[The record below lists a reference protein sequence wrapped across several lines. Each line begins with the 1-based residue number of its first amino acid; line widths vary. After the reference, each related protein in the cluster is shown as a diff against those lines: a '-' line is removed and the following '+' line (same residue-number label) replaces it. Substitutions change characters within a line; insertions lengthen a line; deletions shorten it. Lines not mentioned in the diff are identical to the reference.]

1 VPFFLTKSLLTY
13 QVGRHRP
20 EKCPLLQAI
29 VLTTK
34 WSLLAILL
42 PRLCLSAVKLTQP
55 LLTSRITSWLG
66 EHTRDND
73 TGKGLIAATTLI
85 YLVMALFT
93 VVYKRQTDRFLTT
106 LRGILISALHSQSLA
121 CFKTQLSVSDG
132 NMLTLVNTDVLR
144 IAMSLQRIGE
154 MFAAPFEVIGVTAL
168 LAKQS
173 GISCIAPIA
182 VGIIVPIMSAFN
194 TKRGLPM
201 QRLWLD
207 SIQRRIAYTSAVL
220 GCSKGF
226 KMLGLTEFLSK
237 QIQRLRLKELA
248 DYAGYRKFIA
258 ARETIASVP
267 RALGPTLGLMMFTLI
282 NGSDKLTPSVAF
294 STLSLLSLLSAPIEE
309 VVQAII
315 DLQLAYASILRIQA
329 FLLNDDGDNSMSS
342 FDPNDAS
349 SSVEMTARTSHGVSL
364 SDATIFAGNSS
375 QRPILQDISLV
386 LQKGSF
392 TLVLGPVGSGKSALL
407 RAVMADLKLDAG
419 SRSVSKDF
427 HAFAF
432 CSQEPW
438 LPNDSI
444 RNVILGESDYDSTWY
459 TTVVQACA
467 LTIDIARLSAGEQTP
482 VGDKGMSLSGGQKQ
496 RLALARA
503 LYSRIPILV
512 LDDIFSGLDIGSLR
526 HIAKSVFGP
535 SGIAKRHGLTVLMAT
550 HQGSHF
556 VQQADQIAVFG
567 RDGRIVEQG
576 SCQELV
582 SNRISFLHTIELREE
597 KFSGDQPEETNDAAV
612 TLNTPIEESDD
623 TPVSAR
629 RTGEY
634 ATYVYWSRSFGLK
647 LCLLFLAT
655 TLSAGFS
662 WKFMEVWVQWWSDAA
677 ISPPVAS
684 RHSLG
689 YWIGWHITFALLALL
704 FDFAKFWTILVWAV
718 PHSSAQLHQQILRT
732 VMNAPYWFFVKTNLG
747 SIVNRFSNDM
757 ALIESAGA
765 GPILLASE
773 TLTMLLG
780 SAALILA
787 GSSYASATLP
797 FLLVA
802 VYLLQRFYLRTSRQ
816 LRYMDLETQ
825 APLINAIQES
835 MYGVSTIR
843 AFGWQSASHQK
854 FLDLLDHSQRPY
866 YLLLCIQRWLGL
878 MLDILTAVIATV
890 VVSLAISMPS
900 TSSASSLGLALLNV
914 LGFNSQLSAFVVAWT
929 TIETSASAVSR
940 CREFE
945 QTTPDERLP
954 MEIADPYQNWPR
966 EGKITIQDLRATY
979 TPDGPNVLHGID
991 LRIAPGAKIGI
1002 CGRSGSGK
1010 SSFLLSLFRMLENM
1024 PVGSISIDNVDLATL
1039 PRSVLRERLTAV
1051 PQETLIIPGSMRE
1064 NMDPLK
1070 TSNVDD
1076 INSALEKVGLASLVA
1091 DRGGIETDMTDVG
1104 LSQGELQLFA
1114 VARALLRPSKVLVVD
1129 EMTSSMD
1136 HLSEK
1141 KVLDLVRTEF
1151 EGSTV
1156 LAVAHRLA
1164 TIVDFDMVVVLDEG
1178 RLVESGQPQELLQK
1192 SDGHFKRMW
1201 DQQESQD
1208 R

>member
-1 VPFFLTKSLLTY
+1 MLVFFINRLLTY
-13 QVGRHRP
+13 RIGRHRP
-20 EKCPLLQAI
+20 GRRPLLQAI

-66 EHTRDND
+66 ENARDND

-93 VVYKRQTDRFLTT
+93 VAYKRQTDRFLTT

-121 CFKTQLSVSDG
+121 CSKTQLSVLDG

-144 IAMSLQRIGE
+144 IAMSLQRVGE

-182 VGIIVPIMSAFN
+182 VAITVPIMSAVN

-258 ARETIASVP
+258 TRETIASVP
-267 RALGPTLGLMMFTLI
+267 RALGPTLGLMMFTLV
-282 NGSDKLTPSVAF
+282 NGSDKLTPSMAF

-315 DLQLAYASILRIQA
+315 DLQLAYASVLRIQA
-329 FLLNDDGDNSMSS
+329 FLLSGDGDDAVLSLGS
-342 FDPNDAS
+342 NDAS
-349 SSVEMTARTSHGVSL
+349 PSMEMTARTSHGVKL
-364 SDATIFAGNSS
+364 TDATIFAGNNF
-375 QRPILQDISLV
+375 QRPILRDISLD
-386 LQKGSF
+386 LQPGSF

-407 RAVMADLKLDAG
+407 RAVIADLKLDAG

-444 RNVILGESDYDSTWY
+444 RNIIFGESDYDSTWY

-467 LTIDIARLSAGEQTP
+467 LSIDIARLPAGEQTT

-512 LDDIFSGLDIGSLR
+512 LDDIFSGLDVGSLK
-526 HIAKSVFGP
+526 HIGKSVFGP
-535 SGIAKRHGLTVLMAT
+535 SGIAKRHALTVLMAT

-556 VQQADQIAVFG
+556 VQKADQIAIFG

-576 SCQELV
+576 SFQKLA
-582 SNRISFLHTIELREE
+582 SNRNSFLHTIELLEE
-597 KFSGDQPEETNDAAV
+597 TSSDDPPNETNDAVVA
-612 TLNTPIEESDD
+612 LPDSDPNEASID
-623 TPVSAR
+623 TPVSR
-629 RTGEY
+629 RTGEFSTY
-634 ATYVYWSRSFGLK
+634 AYWIRSFGLK

-677 ISPPVAS
+677 ISPSSAS

-689 YWIGWHITFALLALL
+689 YWIGWHISFALLALL

-757 ALIESAGA
+757 TLIESAGA
-765 GPILLASE
+765 GPILQASE

-797 FLLVA
+797 FLLTA

-854 FLDLLDHSQRPY
+854 FLDLLDRSQRPY

-890 VVSLAISMPS
+890 VVSLAVSIPS

-940 CREFE
+940 CQEFE
-945 QTTPDERLP
+945 QTTPDERLT
-954 MEIADPYQNWPR
+954 MEITEPNQNWPE
-966 EGKITIQDLRATY
+966 EGNITIQDLRAAY

-991 LRIAPGAKIGI
+991 LRIAPGAKLGI

-1024 PVGSISIDNVDLATL
+1024 PVDSISIDDVDLATL
-1039 PRSVLRERLTAV
+1039 PRSVLRDRLTAI

-1064 NMDPLK
+1064 NIDPLGA
-1070 TSNVDD
+1070 SNVDD
-1076 INSALEKVGLASLVA
+1076 IKSALEKVGLASLIA
-1091 DRGGIETDMTDVG
+1091 DRGGIETNMTDLG

-1156 LAVAHRLA
+1156 LAVAHSTLR
-1164 TIVDFDMVVVLDEG
+1164 
-1178 RLVESGQPQELLQK
+1178 
-1192 SDGHFKRMW
+1192 
-1201 DQQESQD
+1201 
-1208 R
+1208 

>member
-1 VPFFLTKSLLTY
+1 MALTTRWSL
-13 QVGRHRP
+13 
-20 EKCPLLQAI
+20 CAI
-29 VLTTK
+29 V
-34 WSLLAILL
+34 L
-42 PRLCLSAVKLTQP
+42 PRLCLTAVKLTQP
-55 LLTSRITSWLG
+55 LLISKITIWLS
-66 EHTRDND
+66 EDPRDDD

-93 VVYKRQTDRFLTT
+93 VAYKRQTDRFLTR
-106 LRGILISALHSQSLA
+106 LRGMLISALHSQSLA
-121 CFKTQLSVSDG
+121 FSKTQLSVSDG
-132 NMLTLVNTDVLR
+132 NMLTLVSTDVLR

-154 MFAAPFEVIGVTAL
+154 IFAAPFEVIGVAAL
-168 LAKQS
+168 LANQS
-173 GISCIAPIA
+173 GVSCVAPIA
-182 VGIIVPIMSAFN
+182 VGVIVPVLSALN

-207 SIQRRIAYTSAVL
+207 AIQRRIAYTSAVL

-248 DYAGYRKFIA
+248 DYAGYRKYVA
-258 ARETIASVP
+258 ARETLASVP
-267 RALGPTLGLMMFTLI
+267 RALGPTLALMMFTLT
-282 NGSDKLTPSVAF
+282 NGGDKLTPSVAF
-294 STLSLLSLLSAPIEE
+294 STLSLVSLLSAPIEE
-309 VVQAII
+309 VVWAII
-315 DLQLAYASILRIQA
+315 DLQLAYASVLRIQS
-329 FLLNDDGDNSMSS
+329 FLLGDDGDASIPSL
-342 FDPNDAS
+342 DPSDAS
-349 SSVEMTARTSHGVSL
+349 PSIEMMARNSHGVSL
-364 SDATIFAGNSS
+364 TYATIYADNNSS
-375 QRPILQDISLV
+375 HRPILQDISLD
-386 LQKGSF
+386 LQKESF

-407 RAVMADLKLDAG
+407 RAVMADMKLDAG
-419 SRSVSKDF
+419 SRSVSRDF
-427 HAFAF
+427 YAFAF

-444 RNVILGESDYDSTWY
+444 RNIILGESDYDSVWY
-459 TTVVQACA
+459 NTVVHASA
-467 LTIDIARLSAGEQTP
+467 LSIDIARFPDGEQTT

-512 LDDIFSGLDIGSLR
+512 LDDIFSGLDIGSLK
-526 HIAKSVFGP
+526 HIVKSVFGS

-550 HQGSHF
+550 HYGAHV
-556 VQQADQIAVFG
+556 VQQADQIVVLG
-567 RDGRIVEQG
+567 CGGRIVEQG
-576 SCQELV
+576 PFQKLMG
-582 SNRISFLHTIELREE
+582 NRNSFLHTIELREE
-597 KFSGDQPEETNDAAV
+597 KSLDEPQEETNDAIVASTDTV
-612 TLNTPIEESDD
+612 GESED

-629 RTGEY
+629 RTGEFS
-634 ATYVYWSRSFGLK
+634 TYVYWFRSFGLK
-647 LCLLFLAT
+647 LCLLFLAA
-655 TLSAGFS
+655 TLSAGFC
-662 WKFMEVWVQWWSDAA
+662 WKFMDVWVQRWSDAA
-677 ISPPVAS
+677 SPSGAP

-718 PHSSAQLHQQILRT
+718 PHSSAQLHQQILT
-732 VMNAPYWFFVKTNLG
+732 SVMNAPYWFFVKTNLG

-757 ALIESAGA
+757 TLIESAGA
-765 GPILLASE
+765 GPILQASE

-797 FLLVA
+797 FLLMA

-816 LRYMDLETQ
+816 LRHMDLETQ
-825 APLINAIQES
+825 APLVNAIQES
-835 MYGVSTIR
+835 MHGVSTIR

-854 FLDLLDHSQRPY
+854 FLNLLDRSQRPY

-878 MLDILTAVIATV
+878 MLDILTAVLATAV
-890 VVSLAISMPS
+890 VCLAVSIPS

-914 LGFNSQLSAFVVAWT
+914 LGFNGQLSAFVVAWT

-940 CREFE
+940 CQNFE

-954 MEIADPYQNWPR
+954 LEVVEPDQNWPG
-966 EGKITIQDLRATY
+966 EGKIVIQDLRATY
-979 TPDGPNVLHGID
+979 VPDGPEILHGIN

-1024 PVGSISIDNVDLATL
+1024 PNGSISIDDVDLTTV
-1039 PRSVLRERLTAV
+1039 PRSVIRQRLTAI

-1064 NMDPLK
+1064 NIDPFK
-1070 TSNVDD
+1070 TSNVDEID
-1076 INSALEKVGLASLVA
+1076 SALEKVGLASVIA
-1091 DRGGIETDMTDVG
+1091 DRGGIETEMTDIG

-1141 KVLDLVRTEF
+1141 RVLDLVQTEF
-1151 EGSTV
+1151 ESSTV

-1164 TIVDFDMVVVLDEG
+1164 TIVDFDMVIVLDAG
-1178 RLVESGQPQELLQK
+1178 CLVESGRPRELLQK
-1192 SDGHFKRMW
+1192 SDSQFKKMW
-1201 DQQESQD
+1201 DQQELEG

>member
-1 VPFFLTKSLLTY
+1 
-13 QVGRHRP
+13 
-20 EKCPLLQAI
+20 
-29 VLTTK
+29 
-34 WSLLAILL
+34 
-42 PRLCLSAVKLTQP
+42 VKLTQP

-93 VVYKRQTDRFLTT
+93 VAYKRQTDRFLTT

-121 CFKTQLSVSDG
+121 CSKTQPSVSDG

-144 IAMSLQRIGE
+144 IAMSLQRVGE
-154 MFAAPFEVIGVTAL
+154 MLAAPFEVIGVTAL

-182 VGIIVPIMSAFN
+182 VAITVPIMSAFN

-207 SIQRRIAYTSAVL
+207 SIQRRIAYTSSVL

-237 QIQRLRLKELA
+237 QIQRLRVKELA

-315 DLQLAYASILRIQA
+315 DLQLAYASVLRIQA
-329 FLLNDDGDNSMSS
+329 FLLSDDGNNSVPSL
-342 FDPNDAS
+342 DPNDAS
-349 SSVEMTARTSHGVSL
+349 ASIEMAARTSHGVKL
-364 SDATIFAGNSS
+364 TDATIYAGNNS
-375 QRPILQDISLV
+375 QRPILQDISLD
-386 LQKGSF
+386 LQQGSF
-392 TLVLGPVGSGKSALL
+392 TLVLGPVGSGKSVLL
-407 RAVMADLKLDAG
+407 RAVMADMKLDAG

-444 RNVILGESDYDSTWY
+444 RNIILGESDYDSTWY
-459 TTVVQACA
+459 ATVVQACA
-467 LTIDIARLSAGEQTP
+467 LSFDIARLPAGEQTT

-512 LDDIFSGLDIGSLR
+512 LDDIFSGLDVGSLR

-535 SGIAKRHGLTVLMAT
+535 SGIAKRHRLTVLMAT

-567 RDGRIVEQG
+567 RGGRIVEQG
-576 SCQELV
+576 SYQELV
-582 SNRISFLHTIELREE
+582 GNRNSFLHTIELREE
-597 KFSGDQPEETNDAAV
+597 KPSGDQPGETNVAAV
-612 TLNTPIEESDD
+612 ALTTPIEESED
-623 TPVSAR
+623 TPVSR
-629 RTGEY
+629 RTGEFSTY
-634 ATYVYWSRSFGLK
+634 AYWIKSFGLK

-677 ISPPVAS
+677 ISPSAAS
-684 RHSLG
+684 QHPLG

-718 PHSSAQLHQQILRT
+718 PHSSAQLHQQILQT

-757 ALIESAGA
+757 TLIESAGA
-765 GPILLASE
+765 GPILQASE
-773 TLTMLLG
+773 TLTMVLG
-780 SAALILA
+780 SAALIMA

-854 FLDLLDHSQRPY
+854 FLELLDRSQRPY

-890 VVSLAISMPS
+890 VVSLAISIPS

-929 TIETSASAVSR
+929 TIETSASAVAR
-940 CREFE
+940 CQIFE

-954 MEIADPYQNWPR
+954 MEITEPDQYWPA
-966 EGKITIQDLRATY
+966 EGAITIQNLRATY
-979 TPDGPNVLHGID
+979 THDGPNVLHGVN

-1024 PVGSISIDNVDLATL
+1024 PVGSISIDDVDLATL
-1039 PRSVLRERLTAV
+1039 PRSVLRERLTAI
-1051 PQETLIIPGSMRE
+1051 PQETLTIPGSMRE
-1064 NMDPLK
+1064 NIDPLQM
-1070 TSNVDD
+1070 SNVDD

-1091 DRGGIETDMTDVG
+1091 DRGGIETDMGDIG

-1136 HLSEK
+1136 HSSEK

-1156 LAVAHRLA
+1156 LAVAHRLS
-1164 TIVDFDMVVVLDEG
+1164 TIVNFDMIVVLDAG
-1178 RLVESGQPQELLQK
+1178 RLVESGNPQELLQK
-1192 SDGHFKRMW
+1192 PDGHFRRMW
-1201 DQQESQD
+1201 DQQESQN

>member
-1 VPFFLTKSLLTY
+1 MVLTTRWSL
-13 QVGRHRP
+13 
-20 EKCPLLQAI
+20 CAI
-29 VLTTK
+29 VL
-34 WSLLAILL
+34 
-42 PRLCLSAVKLTQP
+42 PRLFLSAVKLTQP
-55 LLTSRITSWLG
+55 LLIARITSWLG
-66 EHTRDND
+66 EDPRDND

-93 VVYKRQTDRFLTT
+93 VAYKRQTDRFLTT
-106 LRGILISALHSQSLA
+106 LRGMLISALHSQSLA
-121 CFKTQLSVSDG
+121 CSKTQLSISDG
-132 NMLTLVNTDVLR
+132 NMLTLVSTDVLR

-154 MFAAPFEVIGVTAL
+154 IFAAPFEVIGVAAL
-168 LAKQS
+168 LAYQS

-182 VGIIVPIMSAFN
+182 VGVMVPVLSALN

-207 SIQRRIAYTSAVL
+207 AIQRRIAHTSAVL

-248 DYAGYRKFIA
+248 DYAGYRKYVA
-258 ARETIASVP
+258 ARETLASVP
-267 RALGPTLGLMMFTLI
+267 RALGPTLALMMFTLI

-294 STLSLLSLLSAPIEE
+294 STLSLVSLLSAPIEE
-309 VVQAII
+309 VVWAII
-315 DLQLAYASILRIQA
+315 DLQLAYASVLRIQS
-329 FLLNDDGDNSMSS
+329 FLLGDDGDISVPSL
-342 FDPNDAS
+342 DPSDAS
-349 SSVEMTARTSHGVSL
+349 PSIEMMARTSHGVSL
-364 SDATIFAGNSS
+364 TDATIYAGSNS
-375 QRPILQDISLV
+375 QRPILQDISLG

-407 RAVMADLKLDAG
+407 HAVMADMKLDAG
-419 SRSVSKDF
+419 NRFVSKDF
-427 HAFAF
+427 YAFAF
-432 CSQEPW
+432 CSQEAW

-444 RNVILGESDYDSTWY
+444 RNIIVGESDYDSIWY
-459 TTVVQACA
+459 NTVVHACA
-467 LTIDIARLSAGEQTP
+467 LSIDIACFPAGEQTT

-512 LDDIFSGLDIGSLR
+512 LDDIFSGLDIGSLK
-526 HIAKSVFGP
+526 HIVKSVFGS
-535 SGIAKRHGLTVLMAT
+535 SGIAKRHGLTILMAT
-550 HQGSHF
+550 HYGAHV
-556 VQQADQIAVFG
+556 VQQADQIVVLG

-576 SCQELV
+576 PFQKLMG
-582 SNRISFLHTIELREE
+582 NRKSFLHTIELREE
-597 KFSGDQPEETNDAAV
+597 KSSGEPAEETKDAV
-612 TLNTPIEESDD
+612 VSSTDPVGESED

-629 RTGEY
+629 RTGEFS
-634 ATYVYWSRSFGLK
+634 TYGYWFRSFGLK
-647 LCLLFLAT
+647 LCLLFLAA

-662 WKFMEVWVQWWSDAA
+662 WKFMDVWVQWWSDAA
-677 ISPPVAS
+677 VSSPGAS
-684 RHSLG
+684 RHSPG

-718 PHSSAQLHQQILRT
+718 PHSSAQLHQQILKS

-757 ALIESAGA
+757 TLIESAGA
-765 GPILLASE
+765 GPILQASE

-780 SAALILA
+780 SATLILA

-797 FLLVA
+797 FLLVT
-802 VYLLQRFYLRTSRQ
+802 VYVLQRFYLRTSRQ
-816 LRYMDLETQ
+816 LRHMDLETQ
-825 APLINAIQES
+825 APLVNAIQES
-835 MYGVSTIR
+835 MHGVSTIR
-843 AFGWQSASHQK
+843 AFGWESASHQK
-854 FLDLLDHSQRPY
+854 FLNLLDRSQRPH

-878 MLDILTAVIATV
+878 MLDILTAVLATV
-890 VVSLAISMPS
+890 VVCLAVSIPS

-914 LGFNSQLSAFVVAWT
+914 LGFNGQLSAFVVAWT

-940 CREFE
+940 CQNFE

-954 MEIADPYQNWPR
+954 LETVEPDQNWPE
-966 EGKITIQDLRATY
+966 EGRIVIQDLRATY
-979 TPDGPNVLHGID
+979 VPDGPKILHGIN
-991 LRIAPGAKIGI
+991 LHIAPGAEIGI

-1024 PVGSISIDNVDLATL
+1024 PSGSISIDDVDLSTVS
-1039 PRSVLRERLTAV
+1039 RRVIRQRLTAI

-1064 NMDPLK
+1064 NIDPFK
-1070 TSNVDD
+1070 TSNVDE
-1076 INSALEKVGLASLVA
+1076 IVSALEKVGLASVIA
-1091 DRGGIETDMTDVG
+1091 DRGGIETDMTDIG

-1141 KVLDLVRTEF
+1141 RVLDLVRTEF

-1164 TIVDFDMVVVLDEG
+1164 TIVNFDMVIVLDAG
-1178 RLVESGQPQELLQK
+1178 CLVESGSPRELLQEPN
-1192 SDGHFKRMW
+1192 SQFKRMW
-1201 DQQESQD
+1201 DQQESEA